1 MSSGIAPS
9 KTTQPIG
16 PRLTTSVA
24 VVSSRRR
31 RKAARVSPEP
41 PAMRI
46 SSSVPT
52 SRSQSATMPCS
63 TALTRSE
70 AT

>member
-1 MSSGIAPS
+1 
-9 KTTQPIG
+9 
-16 PRLTTSVA
+16 
-24 VVSSRRR
+24 
-31 RKAARVSPEP
+31 VSPEP